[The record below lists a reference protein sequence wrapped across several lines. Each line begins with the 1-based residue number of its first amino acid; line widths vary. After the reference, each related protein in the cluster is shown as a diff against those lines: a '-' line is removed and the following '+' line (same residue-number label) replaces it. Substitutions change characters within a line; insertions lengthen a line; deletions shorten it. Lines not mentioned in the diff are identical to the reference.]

1 MQLVVREDKSEQF
14 LYKCAE
20 FPAYFGYGRLADYPD
35 YAALGHWHDDI
46 EFSLVLSGGIDYNV
60 NGETVHLNPGEG
72 IFINSRQMH
81 FNFSREHQ
89 NGEYI
94 CILLHP
100 MLLCA
105 SQYVEDNFVA
115 PVLNHPTFSYQVFH
129 AGCDWGRRVCDKL
142 KWMYARQSQ
151 PKFQLA
157 IQAAFLQI
165 WEEVYQH
172 APLSSKSVK
181 SRGQNLNALKDM
193 VAYIQKNYQKKIKLE
208 DIARAGNVSKTTC
221 INIFQKY
228 VNKTPNAYLMEFR
241 LRNGIELLNTTDM
254 TVTEISFEVGFCGS
268 SYFCE
273 SFKKVFGCSPLQF
286 RKSLRNIDTDKP
298 KELEILL

>member
-46 EFSLVLSGGIDYNV
+46 EFSLVLSGGMDYNV

-81 FNFSREHQ
+81 FNFSRDHQ

-129 AGCDWGRRVCDKL
+129 AGYDWGRRVCDKP

-165 WEEVYQH
+165 WEEVYQQE
-172 APLSSKSVK
+172 LSEKDQIGGYSACRKCKQNYLHQHISKVCK
-181 SRGQNLNALKDM
+181 QNAKRISDGIS
-193 VAYIQKNYQKKIKLE
+193 AAQ
-208 DIARAGNVSKTTC
+208 
-221 INIFQKY
+221 
-228 VNKTPNAYLMEFR
+228 
-241 LRNGIELLNTTDM
+241 RNRVIEYNGYD
-254 TVTEISFEVGFCGS
+254 GD
-268 SYFCE
+268 
-273 SFKKVFGCSPLQF
+273 
-286 RKSLRNIDTDKP
+286 RNQ
-298 KELEILL
+298 L